1 MKKRIRVVL
10 IVLSC
15 LLLIIVGALFLTN
28 SFLDQNGIS
37 FGDVDFDFSGAIE
50 VSDIRVDQSELSI
63 EAKSLS
69 LNWQWSALWNKKL
82 EGDFLKLSDAT
93 IQYLNTGEAQDTGDS
108 YIPKIQLRHI
118 DLKNIN
124 FTYVDDQDTI
134 SWSVDDALLTR
145 VDFEQELIIDSLI
158 INGTRGDLRFG
169 ENVDKNLEENIGK
182 GGLTTFKSKVVDI
195 QNGEILVIHAAQEYK
210 LNDISLMVEDLSGAE
225 IWKTQLNE
233 LGLVYQDTVQLNL
246 NWQGLVV
253 NGETSANLDDLSFKI
268 PGLQFQV
275 DKFNFA
281 NNAGLEA
288 DFIISEGQIDTY
300 WLQKFFP
307 DLSWPF
313 KENKTVNFKGQIHY
327 ENNSLDFQGFQF
339 GFANHSTISL
349 EGKVGDW
356 QSSLE
361 MELRELKLSSTLFDL
376 LGFLEI
382 EIPRD
387 QKNWPIS
394 GDFSLIENESKYL
407 LDGNLSLNH
416 TSFSIGT
423 SLSLREDHTAVIDFE
438 IVSGKFLLEDLL
450 NSEYGFQSSPIC
462 LSGQTSIGGNE
473 VFSDFRASFKSD
485 SLSVQGYGFKNP
497 SVSVSRE
504 GKTAYIA
511 IKYGSEEEYRLDLSS
526 VDLQDGFS
534 SGNFSGKLK
543 GKLPLLMVHDQ
554 QAGEIKGKLN
564 GEFHL
569 EDGQQLLAIAI
580 DSLIFQPAS
589 YDTSYLS
596 NAHIMVEN
604 AKSSFSGEIG
614 IDERLVLKAKADKAI
629 LDWWES
635 SSRWSSEV
643 PDFDLYL
650 SASIDSSFFL
660 SLTGIQVG
668 VDLEEL
674 SLNSNQGVL
683 LGKLASS
690 YFSYGNIFTSGISAD
705 INYQNQH
712 VGSEIFINSLDAGG
726 TKLDSLI
733 TIVTNDERGVYLID
747 LETLLPGLRD
757 RVQIGLELES
767 LTKGILVRFQEQ
779 GGIRWGREIWSPEI
793 NDGIYFLTES
803 KDETSQLAVTNE
815 GQRITYRSSLH
826 GESFK
831 VDSLLLDRLINSFY
845 PDIKLEGTVNGHIS
859 SNVEEDATVFE
870 INGSEL
876 KYGVYDLGNLVF
888 TGSSSKGRVGM
899 DLNLVSPFGDI
910 RAKVENKE
918 VDGPINLDLTME
930 EANLGL
936 LTALFPDQNGIKL
949 SGMSNG
955 KVYGTFDDGQRS
967 IEGFFTFNNSELIF
981 DKAGFYMAVPED
993 TIFLQGDDLVFD
1005 QFVVKDREG
1014 DQLTLDGKIGLG
1026 LYTFYDLQ
1034 VSSEHFDLVNRE
1046 ESGSIKGK
1054 MEVNTDLKVR
1064 GSSKQMGITGSLNT
1078 VDGAQL
1084 QYTYE
1089 GTITTDRKEDE
1100 VIFMSFDQ
1108 SSNTDSTLLN
1118 RRIKEKKVID
1128 WNVDVGIGTTDLSL
1142 MFNSTSQDYAQ
1153 LTAEGSIFLRKGN
1166 DETPLVTGK
1175 IQSLG
1180 GSLLYQAPMVS
1191 DLDLKIID
1199 ASIEWFGDLG
1209 QPRFT
1214 FHGSEIFRII
1224 VDKAIVPQSKRNTRI
1239 PVTVLAKVEN
1249 SGMDDL
1255 DLQFD
1260 ISSTDPDLASY
1271 LANLP
1276 LDTRKSYAMNLLLF
1290 GSLDP
1295 SFNMGAASYME
1306 TIVSKLNDITRKNI
1320 KNADLTFFVRSEGA
1334 SNTTDKIGYSFS
1346 KGLFHERVKFAI
1358 GGSLDM
1364 SEDHPQGA
1372 KAFNPLGSVELR
1384 YVISSKPDISI
1395 LAARK
1400 DVYRGVIDGHVNES
1414 SLGLSFQKRYPN
1426 LFNRFKRMFDQ

>member
-1 MKKRIRVVL
+1 M
-10 IVLSC
+10 
-15 LLLIIVGALFLTN
+15 TN

-50 VSDIRVDQSELSI
+50 VSDISVDQSELSI

-69 LNWQWSALWNKKL
+69 LNWHWSDLWNKKL

-93 IQYLNTGEAQDTGDS
+93 IHYLNTGKAQDTGDS
-108 YIPKIQLRHI
+108 YIPKIQLKHI
-118 DLKNIN
+118 DLKNIY

-134 SWSVDDALLTR
+134 SWSVDAAKLTR
-145 VDFEQELIIDSLI
+145 VDFDQELIIDSLI
-158 INGTRGDLRFG
+158 LNGTKGYLRFG
-169 ENVDKNLEENIGK
+169 ENINKNIEENIGI
-182 GGLTTFKSKVVDI
+182 GGLPTFKSKVVDI
-195 QNGEILVIHAAQEYK
+195 QNGEILMVHAAREYK
-210 LNDISLMVEDLSGAE
+210 LNDISLKVEDLSGAE

-233 LGLVYQDTVQLNL
+233 LSLVYQDTVQLSL

-253 NGETSANLDDLSFKI
+253 NGETSAKMDGLSFKI
-268 PGLQFQV
+268 PGIQFQV

-281 NNAGLEA
+281 NNLGLEA
-288 DFIISEGQIDTY
+288 DVIISEGQIDTY
-300 WLQKFFP
+300 WLQQFFP
-307 DLSWPF
+307 DLDWPF
-313 KENKTVNFKGQIHY
+313 KENKTVDFKGQIHY
-327 ENNSLDFQGFQF
+327 ENSSLDFQGFQF

-349 EGKVGDW
+349 GGKVGDW
-356 QSSLE
+356 QSSLAV
-361 MELRELKLSSTLFDL
+361 ELNEIKLSTTLFDL
-376 LGFLEI
+376 LGFLEV
-382 EIPRD
+382 EIPKD

-394 GDFSLIENESKYL
+394 GDFSLIENESNYL

-423 SLSLREDHTAVIDFE
+423 TLSLKEDHTALIDFE
-438 IVSGKFLLEDLL
+438 LISGKFFLEDLL
-450 NSEYGFQSSPIC
+450 NSEYSFQSSPIY
-462 LSGQTSIGGNE
+462 LSGQTSIAGSEG
-473 VFSDFRASFKSD
+473 FSDFQGSFKSD
-485 SLSVQGYGFKNP
+485 TLSVQGYGFKNP

-504 GKTAYIA
+504 GKTAHLE
-511 IKYGSEEEYRLDLSS
+511 IKYGSEEEYSLDLSS
-526 VDLQDGFS
+526 LNLQHDFS
-534 SGNFSGKLK
+534 MGSFSGELK
-543 GKLPLLMVHDQ
+543 GKLPLLMVPDQ

-564 GEFHL
+564 GEFRL
-569 EDGQQLLAIAI
+569 KDGQQLLAMDV
-580 DSLIFQPAS
+580 DSLIFYPAS
-589 YDTSYLS
+589 YDTNYLL
-596 NAHIMVEN
+596 NAHVMFEN

-629 LDWWES
+629 LDWWET
-635 SSRWSSEV
+635 SSRWNSEI

-650 SASIDSSFFL
+650 SSSIDSSFL
-660 SLTGIQVG
+660 SSLTGIQVG

-690 YFSYGNIFTSGISAD
+690 YFSYGNIYASGISAD
-705 INYQNQH
+705 VNYQSQH

-726 TKLDSLI
+726 TKLDSLS

-747 LETLLPGLRD
+747 LETLLPGLKD
-757 RVQIGLELES
+757 RVQIGFELES

-793 NDGIYFLTES
+793 NDGIYFLTEN

-815 GQRITYRSSLH
+815 GQRITYRSSVH

-845 PDIKLEGTVNGHIS
+845 PDINLEGTVNGHIS
-859 SNVEEDATVFE
+859 SIVEEDATVFE

-876 KYGVYDLGNLVF
+876 KYGAYDLGSLVF
-888 TGSSSKGRVGM
+888 IGSSSKGKVGM
-899 DLNLVSPFGDI
+899 DLNLFSPFGDI
-910 RAKVENKE
+910 KAKLENKE
-918 VDGPINLDLTME
+918 ADGPVNLDLIME

-936 LTALFPDQNGIKL
+936 LTALFPDQSEIKL
-949 SGMSNG
+949 SGISNG
-955 KVYGTFDDGQRS
+955 KVHGTFHEGQRS

-981 DKAGFYMAVPED
+981 DKPGFYMAVPED

-1005 QFVVKDREG
+1005 QFVVLDREG
-1014 DQLTLDGKIGLG
+1014 DQLTLDGKLGLG
-1026 LYTFYDLQ
+1026 LHTFYDLQ
-1034 VSSEHFDLVNRE
+1034 VFSEHFDLVNKE
-1046 ESGSIKGK
+1046 ESGNIKGK
-1054 MEVNTDLKVR
+1054 MEVNTDLMIK

-1078 VDGAQL
+1078 VDGAKL

-1108 SSNTDSTLLN
+1108 SSNKDSTLIN

-1128 WNVDVGIGTTDLSL
+1128 WNVDVAIGTTDLSL

-1153 LTAEGSIFLRKGN
+1153 LTAEGSLFLRKGN

-1175 IQSLG
+1175 VQSLG
-1180 GSLLYQAPMVS
+1180 GNLFYQAPMVS
-1191 DLDLKIID
+1191 DLDLKILD
-1199 ASIEWFGDLG
+1199 ASIEWLGDLYE
-1209 QPRFT
+1209 PRFT
-1214 FHGSEIFRII
+1214 FHGSEVFRII

-1249 SGMDDL
+1249 SDLDDY

-1260 ISSTDPDLASY
+1260 INSTDPDLASY
-1271 LANLP
+1271 LTNLP
-1276 LDTRKSYAMNLLLF
+1276 LDTRKTYAMNLLLF
-1290 GSLDP
+1290 GNLDP
-1295 SFNMGAASYME
+1295 SFSTGGASYME
-1306 TIVSKLNDITRKNI
+1306 SLVSKLNDITRKNI
-1320 KNADLTFFVRSEGA
+1320 KNADLTFYVRSEGSA
-1334 SNTTDKIGYSFS
+1334 NTTDKIGYSFS
-1346 KGLFHERVKFAI
+1346 KGLFHEKVKFAI

-1364 SEDHPQGA
+1364 SEDHPDGA
-1372 KAFNPLGSVELR
+1372 KAFNPIGSVELR
-1384 YVISSKPDISI
+1384 YVISTKPEISI
-1395 LAARK
+1395 MAARK
-1400 DVYRGVIDGHVNES
+1400 DVYRGIIDGNVNES